1 MKKAITAALALT
13 LALTLVLSSC
23 SLFSPEPTASPSPA
37 PPSPSAPPES
47 PAGPTVTDYFPFK
60 GDVTMTYEGTGIEY
74 AGYVSTVDFIK
85 SDAIQVRTDN
95 AGTVTVSVY
104 ALEDGALVRVFSR
117 GETYFRQD
125 FTDQR
130 NMSEVI
136 LPARLELGTQWTQ
149 SDGVQC
155 EITSAEAAVTVPYG
169 SFTALEVTKTYPD
182 STVKEYYAKGFGL
195 IKSEFTSASDPSFTV
210 ISQLASYEEGKPAAQ
225 TVRLYYPSTRA
236 ERIEF
241 VDEIFEL
248 YTGDAMAPKLGDA
261 LKNPPG
267 DGGLAAVLPPRAA
280 INSMTFDPEN
290 WLVTVDLN
298 GAFLDDMK
306 ASGSSREGIIL
317 ECVANTVG
325 GYYQTDRVQITIDGG
340 TYESGHFL
348 FESGDFLPFDPDNA
362 VPYEGA

>member
-1 MKKAITAALALT
+1 MKKVITAVLALT
-13 LALTLVLSSC
+13 LALILAGC
-23 SLFSPEPTASPSPA
+23 SLFSPEPAEVPSLT

-47 PAGPTVTDYFPFK
+47 LAAPTVTDYFPFK
-60 GDVTMTYEGTGIEY
+60 SNVTMTYEGTGIEY
-74 AGYVSTVDFIK
+74 AGYVSTVDYVK
-85 SDAIQVRTDN
+85 NDAIQVRTDN
-95 AGTVTVSVY
+95 TGTVTVSVY

-117 GETYFRQD
+117 GETYYRQD

-155 EITSAEAAVTVPYG
+155 EITAAEAAVTVPYG

-182 STVKEYYAKGFGL
+182 STVKEYYAKGIGL

-210 ISQLASYEEGKPAAQ
+210 VSQLASYEEGMPAAQ
-225 TVRLYYPSTRA
+225 TVRMYYPSTRA

-241 VDEIFEL
+241 MDETFEL
-248 YTGDAMAPKLGDA
+248 YTGDAMAPKLEDA
-261 LKNPPG
+261 LKNPPA
-267 DGGLAAVLPPRAA
+267 DSGLAAVLSPQAA

-298 GAFLDDMK
+298 NAFLDDMR
-306 ASGSSREGIIL
+306 ASGSSREGMVL
-317 ECVANTVG
+317 ECIANTVG

-348 FESGDFLPFDPDNA
+348 FESGVFLPHNPDSA
-362 VPYEGA
+362 VPHEA